1 MAGVKPTVKFL
12 ERMTRERA
20 LIEQVVPLVQRHM
33 AILDMWRSKAGDAA
47 IRRLAAKVV
56 RIDRLVRVDKAD
68 RNGRPPIEPEES
80 PQGLWIMERA
90 NELKVRDSAPVPIVM
105 GRHLIDAG
113 LKPGPGFGDILKA
126 AYDAQLDGVFSELEG
141 GMAHVNKMLEK

>member
-1 MAGVKPTVKFL
+1 
-12 ERMTRERA
+12 MTRERA

-113 LKPGPGFGDILKA
+113 LKPGPGFGDVLKA
-126 AYDAQLDGVFSELEG
+126 AYDAQLDGVFSDLEG